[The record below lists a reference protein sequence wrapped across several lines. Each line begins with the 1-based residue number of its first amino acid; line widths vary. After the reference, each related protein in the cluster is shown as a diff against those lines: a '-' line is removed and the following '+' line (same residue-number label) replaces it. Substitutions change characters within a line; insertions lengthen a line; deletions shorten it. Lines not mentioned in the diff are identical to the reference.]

1 MDASCHAIKDV
12 FLCRLVFWEFSEKP
26 RGYHGICLLLVSVPL
41 SSTGKETEAL
51 NVFANMSQVFCGRI
65 SHPPTISCSKH
76 SYALHLSGGPGLL
89 GPTQE
94 RFMALCYSPIQ
105 LEVTDYLEA
114 KVTWI
119 PLFSL

>member
-1 MDASCHAIKDV
+1 M
-12 FLCRLVFWEFSEKP
+12 E
-26 RGYHGICLLLVSVPL
+26 G
-41 SSTGKETEAL
+41 L

-65 SHPPTISCSKH
+65 SHHLTIICSKH
-76 SYALHLSGGPGLL
+76 SYALLLSGGPGIL

-114 KVTWI
+114 KVTLI
-119 PLFSL
+119 PPFSL